1 MKPGEKRGRG
11 EVVWIESDGVRE
23 EREKEREK
31 EKETKGGHVQLENNM
46 RTLCDSVNRL
56 KLNSPAASFT

>member
-23 EREKEREK
+23 EREKERERAQAGLGDRK
-31 EKETKGGHVQLENNM
+31 LKST
-46 RTLCDSVNRL
+46 NRSKFSRL
-56 KLNSPAASFT
+56 RQWSFG